1 MSCYNPCSQ
10 VWLYYMFHVE
20 QLSYAL
26 SALDTDDAV
35 KVIAEEDL
43 VTVWH
48 ATDTQHLVHLPSL
61 LPTASRYYP
70 PIAADQPE
78 RG

>member
-1 MSCYNPCSQ
+1 
-10 VWLYYMFHVE
+10 MFHVE

-26 SALDTDDAV
+26 SALDTDNGDDAV
-35 KVIAEEDL
+35 KVKAEEDL